1 MKKLHYLL
9 IHAYAIAALVIAAY
23 FAADQIGYQHA
34 VIFMMRQQAKALA
47 EIAHT
52 LGGTIT

>member
-1 MKKLHYLL
+1 LKKLHFLL
-9 IHAYAIAALVIAAY
+9 LHLYAMAALAIGAY
-23 FAADQIGYQHA
+23 FALDQIGYQHA